1 MTPSPQ
7 PMPPMRLIRAGGA
20 LVWRLRHPGREV
32 LPGDVLD
39 EAEIEVLLV
48 HRPQYHD
55 WSWPKGKIEG
65 RETIPVAAVRE
76 VEEET
81 GHVISLGAPLT
92 TQRYRLGS
100 GQTKEVRYWVG
111 TLMGDD
117 PHSDTGLVH
126 LRKPVHRAPSR
137 EIDQARWMSPSRA
150 HDLLTRR
157 GDRRLLNELLMRGR
171 SGELVTTALALLPH
185 ARTMPS
191 GQWEGQEDARPLSR
205 AGVREALELVDLL
218 SSYGVRRAMAT
229 PSARTRQTLGPWAAL
244 AGVEIEV
251 LPSRAAGVNSPSA
264 DEAFARALISDSQPR
279 VLCAPRS
286 MLPGIF
292 DVFRQFTPSGVRMN
306 FPLDARELSASEM
319 VILHTVVHEGQVRV
333 VDVERHAPRVA
344 D

>member
-20 LVWRLRHPGREV
+20 LVWRFRDHQRPI
-32 LPGDVLD
+32 LPGEVLD
-39 EAEIEVLLV
+39 ERDIEVLLV

-65 RETIPVAAVRE
+65 KETIPVAAVRE

-81 GHVISLGAPLT
+81 GHVIRLGAPLT

-111 TLMGDD
+111 MLMDD
-117 PHSDTGLVH
+117 EADSGHGLVH
-126 LRKPVHRAPSR
+126 LRKPVHRAPTR
-137 EIDQARWMSPSRA
+137 EIDQAQWMTTSRA

-157 GDRRLLNELLMRGR
+157 GDRRLLSELVMRGR

-244 AGVEIEV
+244 AGVEIES
-251 LPSRAAGVNSPSA
+251 LPSRGDFASSSFL
-264 DEAFARALISDSQPR
+264 DEAFAHALLEDSQPR

-333 VDVERHAPRVA
+333 LDVERHAPRA
-344 D
+344 GE

>member
-1 MTPSPQ
+1 
-7 PMPPMRLIRAGGA
+7 
-20 LVWRLRHPGREV
+20 
-32 LPGDVLD
+32 VLD
-39 EAEIEVLLV
+39 EGEIEVLLV

-111 TLMGDD
+111 TLMGED
-117 PHSDTGLVH
+117 PHSDHGLVH
-126 LRKPVHRAPSR
+126 LRKPVHRAPTR

-171 SGELVTTALALLPH
+171 SGELVTTPLAMLPH
-185 ARTMPS
+185 ARALPA
-191 GQWEGQEDARPLSR
+191 QHWEGDDDARPLSR
-205 AGVREALELVDLL
+205 TGVREALELVDLL
-218 SSYGVRRAMAT
+218 SAYGVRRAMAT
-229 PSARTRQTLGPWAAL
+229 SSARTRQTLGPWAAL
-244 AGVEIEV
+244 AGVSIDT
-251 LPSRAAGVNSPSA
+251 LPSRDGADSSA
-264 DEAFARALISDSQPR
+264 DEAFVRALLADGEPR
-279 VLCAPRS
+279 VLCTPRT
-286 MLPGIF
+286 MLPGLF

-319 VILHTVVHEGQVRV
+319 VILHIIARGGRVRV
-333 VDVERHAPRVA
+333 LDVERHSPRA
-344 D
+344 GE